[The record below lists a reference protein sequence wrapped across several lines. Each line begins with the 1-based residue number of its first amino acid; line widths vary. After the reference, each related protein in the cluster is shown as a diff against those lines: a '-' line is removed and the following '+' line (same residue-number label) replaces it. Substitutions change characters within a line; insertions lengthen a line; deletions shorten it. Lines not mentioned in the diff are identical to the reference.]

1 MPIELK
7 IIHNLLYPE
16 VSINNVLAYI
26 FPDFSMCICIYKYE
40 TKTILSTATMVYNGC
55 LVPRNTGEMAT
66 IFFHIMTTHEFY
78 RRASYISDTFVRLW
92 I

>member
-26 FPDFSMCICIYKYE
+26 FPDFSMSMCIYKNE

-55 LVPRNTGEMAT
+55 PVPRNTEKWQL
-66 IFFHIMTTHEFY
+66 FFSI
-78 RRASYISDTFVRLW
+78 L
-92 I
+92 